1 MDGRVGILYDQ
12 GVADKSKESG
22 GGKPKQEGE
31 KLVAK
36 NRRAFFEYEV
46 VDQLE
51 AGIAL
56 RGTEVKSLRDGQLQ
70 LGDAYA
76 RFFGEELF
84 LVNANIAAYKMG
96 GYANHEPT
104 RPRKLL
110 LHKRE
115 LARIAAK
122 VQEKGFTVIP
132 LAVYFKRGIAKVK
145 IGVCRGKKLYDKRAA
160 IAKRDAARSAAR
172 GERE

>member
-1 MDGRVGILYDQ
+1 MAR
-12 GVADKSKESG
+12 KEAS
-22 GGKPKQEGE
+22 KPKPRSEKPRVQESEGE

-46 VDQLE
+46 LDQVE
-51 AGIAL
+51 AGL
-56 RGTEVKSLRDGQLQ
+56 VLKGTEVKSLRDGQLQ

-76 RFFGEELF
+76 RFIRGELF

-96 GYANHEPT
+96 GYSNHEPA
-104 RPRKLL
+104 RARKLL

-115 LARIAAK
+115 LARISTK
-122 VQEKGFTVIP
+122 IEEKGFTVVP
-132 LAVYFKRGIAKVK
+132 LAVYFKRGLAKVRL
-145 IGVCRGKKLYDKRAA
+145 GVCRGKKLYDKREA

-172 GERE
+172 ERD